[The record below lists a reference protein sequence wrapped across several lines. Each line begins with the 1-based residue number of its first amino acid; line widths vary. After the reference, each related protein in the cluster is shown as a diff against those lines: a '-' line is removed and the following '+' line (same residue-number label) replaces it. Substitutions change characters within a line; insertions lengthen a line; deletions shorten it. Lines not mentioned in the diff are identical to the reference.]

1 MGSVV
6 WLHKTGRAA
15 RQAGCRSE
23 RQCTD
28 AGAPS
33 SNREAVGGEGVGWEE
48 GEYYAADWAEA
59 VADGGLEGWMEG
71 WKAGR
76 LLERNHES
84 VRGGA
89 NGRLVEDTEG
99 REANEDPAER
109 SLGFWGD
116 GSVH

>member
-1 MGSVV
+1 MVVIRWAAFV

-15 RQAGCRSE
+15 RQAGCRSK

-48 GEYYAADWAEA
+48 GGYYAADWAEA
-59 VADGGLEGWMEG
+59 VVAGGLEGW
-71 WKAGR
+71 KASR
-76 LLERNHES
+76 KEPRERRRCEW
-84 VRGGA
+84 
-89 NGRLVEDTEG
+89 RLVEDTEG

>member
-1 MGSVV
+1 MGGVV

-15 RQAGCRSE
+15 RQAGCRSK

-59 VADGGLEGWMEG
+59 VAARGLEG

-84 VRGGA
+84 VGRCEW
-89 NGRLVEDTEG
+89 RLVEDTEG

>member
-59 VADGGLEGWMEG
+59 VAARGLEG

-76 LLERNHES
+76 LEGFSKGTTRAFGA
-84 VRGGA
+84 VRMGDLS
-89 NGRLVEDTEG
+89 RIPREG
-99 REANEDPAER
+99 RRTKIQQKGPWV
-109 SLGFWGD
+109 FWGD